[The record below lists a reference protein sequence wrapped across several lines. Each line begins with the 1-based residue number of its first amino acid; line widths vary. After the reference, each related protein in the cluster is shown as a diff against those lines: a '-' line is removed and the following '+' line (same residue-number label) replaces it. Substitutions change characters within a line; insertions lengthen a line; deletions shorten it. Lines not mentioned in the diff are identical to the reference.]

1 MNFIAPSLIAVSGLF
16 LGLAASAAPSGGSSP
31 YHVADAYHVGGT
43 GGWDY
48 LTVDSDHKLLYVP
61 RSTHTMVLNA
71 DTGAVVADIVGQKRN
86 HGVALVPSAGRGFI
100 SDGEDASVTI
110 FDLKSNQ
117 VLGKIKA
124 REDADGIIYDRATNR
139 VLLVCGDAG
148 VLIPID
154 PEVDPKSGTAEPAI
168 ELGGKPEFLAADGK
182 GNVYVNLEDKDK
194 VAVVNVKA
202 GKVVAYW

>member
-1 MNFIAPSLIAVSGLF
+1 M
-16 LGLAASAAPSGGSSP
+16 
-31 YHVADAYHVGGT
+31 ADTYHVGGT
-43 GGWDY
+43 GSWDY
-48 LTVDSDHKLLYVP
+48 LTVDSEHKLLYVP

-100 SDGEDASVTI
+100 SDGEDASITI

-124 REDADGIIYDRATNR
+124 REDADGIIYDPVTNR
-139 VLLVCGDAG
+139 VLVVCGDAG